1 MTDKNTIEILRNHL
15 KNSFI
20 CGHLYGKDI
29 IDKKIDDCFDE
40 IEIKLVTDKLLTM
53 IQ

>member
-1 MTDKNTIEILRNHL
+1 MPDKNTIENLRNYL

-40 IEIKLVTDKLLTM
+40 IEDK
-53 IQ
+53 IND